1 MCLGTQPPSAES
13 AGSSLTGLEREGV
26 FRLWSPLNEAKSI
39 FSVSEIVARARNSG
53 RTGMCCG
60 AGGNLCL
67 RETQMSVARMFFI
80 FICIYYLGGYLYHS
94 VCVEVGDGS
103 LLSSLFGF

>member
-39 FSVSEIVARARNSG
+39 FSVSEIVARARNGSK
-53 RTGMCCG
+53 TGMCCG
-60 AGGNLCL
+60 AGGAIFVYMKHKCRW
-67 RETQMSVARMFFI
+67 RECFLFSFVFI
-80 FICIYYLGGYLYHS
+80 IWEGTYTTAY
-94 VCVEVGDGS
+94 VWR
-103 LLSSLFGF
+103 